1 MFKIFILKTKGAIS
15 ILKGPTSRKKGE
27 KIKNIASELKKT
39 VEASKNLEE
48 NQSASEKGIRTTT
61 TTATTTATTTT
72 TTTTIS
78 SKNYS
83 PPYGNLVKLN
93 TKHLIIDSV
102 GEDFLQELVYYYL
115 DSLQTS
121 AAVYETNGD
130 YALGIFSSGWCRFL
144 DQASR
149 KLCETDD
156 NKVALDSGKW
166 LCHESCWTQASK
178 KSIEAS
184 KPVDIECYGGIHI
197 FAIPIRAGNEIV
209 GSINFGYG
217 NPPTDPQELQTIAER
232 YKVPVDQLRR
242 WAETYPPRPSFI
254 IESSKTRLEHSARLI
269 GAVISKRIQ
278 FDNLQRKF
286 IYSASHELRT
296 PISVI
301 IQSINN
307 LMKYGPKLSEEDHL
321 KLIEVLSRN
330 ALLMNQLI
338 DGLLLISSIDQ
349 AKITLNWID
358 YRPLEILQGVLRDLE
373 PLQKVK
379 DITIEY
385 EVNKDFQLYGDPVR
399 ISQIFRILIHNALKF
414 SNENTKVRIK
424 AIDHYTGKYNE
435 KNADGIL
442 FEFKDEGRGIKENDI
457 HNLFQRF
464 FRAEDVSDIPGIG
477 LGLSIARELTEL
489 HQGGIN
495 VESTYGTGSTFFVF
509 LPRLTS
515 PPPLT

>member
-1 MFKIFILKTKGAIS
+1 VKE
-15 ILKGPTSRKKGE
+15 PTSRKKGK
-27 KIKNIASELKKT
+27 KIKKITPELKKNIE
-39 VEASKNLEE
+39 VSQYSNE
-48 NQSASEKGIRTTT
+48 NKGASEKKKQELEQLQPVEWLKPKDSTL
-61 TTATTTATTTT
+61 
-72 TTTTIS
+72 
-78 SKNYS
+78 KKYS
-83 PPYGNLVKLN
+83 PPYGDLVKLN
-93 TKHLIIDSV
+93 TKHLILDSV
-102 GEDFLQELVYYYL
+102 GESFLEELVYYYL

-130 YALGIFSSGWCRFL
+130 YALGIFSSSWCRFL

-156 NKVALDSGKW
+156 NRTAIDSGKW

-178 KSIEAS
+178 KSIETG
-184 KPVDIECYGGIHI
+184 KPVDIECHGGLHI
-197 FAIPIRAGNEIV
+197 YAIPIWAAKEIV

-217 NPPTDPQELQTIAER
+217 NPPTDPQEQQAIAEK
-232 YKVPVDQLRR
+232 YKVPADQLSEF
-242 WAETYPPRPSFI
+242 AEAYPLRPPLI
-254 IESSKTRLEHSARLI
+254 IESSKRRLEHSARLI
-269 GAVISKRIQ
+269 GAVVSQRIQ
-278 FDNLQRKF
+278 FDNLQRHF

-307 LMKYGPKLSEEDHL
+307 LMKYRQKLSEEDRL
-321 KLIEVLSRN
+321 KLMEVLSRN

-349 AKITLNWID
+349 AKVTLNWIN
-358 YRPLEILQGVLRDLE
+358 YRPKELLEDVLRDLE

-385 EVNKDFQLYGDPVR
+385 EANKDFQLYGDPAR
-399 ISQIFRILIHNALKF
+399 ISQIFRILVHNALKF

-457 HNLFQRF
+457 SHLFQRF

-489 HQGGIN
+489 HQGEIN
-495 VESTYGTGSTFFVF
+495 VESTYGAGSTFFVF

>member
-1 MFKIFILKTKGAIS
+1 
-15 ILKGPTSRKKGE
+15 
-27 KIKNIASELKKT
+27 
-39 VEASKNLEE
+39 
-48 NQSASEKGIRTTT
+48 
-61 TTATTTATTTT
+61 
-72 TTTTIS
+72 
-78 SKNYS
+78 
-83 PPYGNLVKLN
+83 
-93 TKHLIIDSV
+93 
-102 GEDFLQELVYYYL
+102 
-115 DSLQTS
+115 
-121 AAVYETNGD
+121 
-130 YALGIFSSGWCRFL
+130 
-144 DQASR
+144 
-149 KLCETDD
+149 
-156 NKVALDSGKW
+156 
-166 LCHESCWTQASK
+166 
-178 KSIEAS
+178 
-184 KPVDIECYGGIHI
+184 
-197 FAIPIRAGNEIV
+197 
-209 GSINFGYG
+209 
-217 NPPTDPQELQTIAER
+217 
-232 YKVPVDQLRR
+232 
-242 WAETYPPRPSFI
+242 
-254 IESSKTRLEHSARLI
+254 
-269 GAVISKRIQ
+269 
-278 FDNLQRKF
+278 
-286 IYSASHELRT
+286 
-296 PISVI
+296 
-301 IQSINN
+301 
-307 LMKYGPKLSEEDHL
+307 
-321 KLIEVLSRN
+321 IEVLSRN

-489 HQGGIN
+489 HQGRIN

-515 PPPLT
+515 PPLKT

>member
-1 MFKIFILKTKGAIS
+1 VKE
-15 ILKGPTSRKKGE
+15 PTPHKRRKKS
-27 KIKNIASELKKT
+27 KKRANELKKNI
-39 VEASKNLEE
+39 EAAKYLDE
-48 NQSASEKGIRTTT
+48 NKSASEKRMRTI
-61 TTATTTATTTT
+61 TTATTTT
-72 TTTTIS
+72 TTTITTTTS
-78 SKNYS
+78 SSRNYS
-83 PPYGNLVKLN
+83 PPYGDLVKLN

-102 GEDFLQELVYYYL
+102 GESFLEELVQYYL
-115 DSLQTS
+115 DLLQTS

-130 YALGIFSSGWCRFL
+130 YALGIFSSSWCRFL

-178 KSIEAS
+178 KSIETG
-184 KPVDIECYGGIHI
+184 KPVDIECHGGLHI
-197 FAIPIRAGNEIV
+197 YAIPIRAGNEIV

-217 NPPTDPQELQTIAER
+217 NPPTDPQELQIIADR
-232 YKVPVDQLRR
+232 YKVSADQLRR
-242 WAETYPPRPSFI
+242 WAEAYPPRPPLV
-254 IESSKTRLEHSARLI
+254 IESSKTRLEHSAKLI

-307 LMKYGPKLSEEDHL
+307 LMKYRQKLSEEDQH

-349 AKITLNWID
+349 AKVTLNWIN
-358 YRPLEILQGVLRDLE
+358 YRPLEILEGVLRELE

-379 DITIEY
+379 EITIEY
-385 EVNKDFQLYGDPVR
+385 DVNKNFQLYGDPKR
-399 ISQIFRILIHNALKF
+399 ISQIFQILIHNAIKF
-414 SNENTKVRIK
+414 SDNNTKVRIK

-435 KNADGIL
+435 KNVEGIL
-442 FEFKDEGRGIKENDI
+442 FEFKDEGRGIKEDDI
-457 HNLFQRF
+457 PHLFQRF
-464 FRAEDVSDIPGIG
+464 FRAEDVSNMPGIG

-495 VESTYGTGSTFFVF
+495 VESTYGMGSTFFVF

-515 PPPLT
+515 PPSLT